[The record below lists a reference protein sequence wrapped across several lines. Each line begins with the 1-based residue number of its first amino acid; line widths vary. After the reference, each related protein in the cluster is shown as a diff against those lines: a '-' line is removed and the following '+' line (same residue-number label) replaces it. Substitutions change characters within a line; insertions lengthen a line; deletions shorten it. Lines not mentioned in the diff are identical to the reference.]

1 MLTVLVL
8 VGRENEKDLI
18 ARIESIPEVCVL
30 SHTDDSSLALARAR
44 VLLPDVLVIDLS
56 ARFSGDAAAVVH
68 RARDLGLPSE
78 LVVLGGD
85 AVVGAVSPDGH
96 GDTVPAHERGPG
108 GLVRTLTRLA
118 RGTP

>member
-18 ARIESIPEVCVL
+18 ARIESIPDVCVL
-30 SHTDDSSLALARAR
+30 SHTDDSTLALARAR

-56 ARFSGDAAAVVH
+56 ACLPGDAAAVVH
-68 RARDLGLPSE
+68 RARGLGLPSE
-78 LVVLGGD
+78 LVVHGGD
-85 AVVGAVSPDGH
+85 AVVGAVSCDGEPL
-96 GDTVPAHERGPG
+96 PARESGPG

-118 RGTP
+118 RRQHAS